1 MGNISDCK
9 CKCNDKKN
17 DDEVNFPEKN
27 NLDKH
32 ENNEDDDNLIIVK
45 NMEENHKNFKL
56 KYNNNNNGNND
67 NNKNNNNN
75 NNNDNYYYNNNNYND
90 NNNDNYNNNNNNN
103 DNYNNNNNND
113 NYNNYFFEDIHKDDK
128 EYNIFD
134 KNNKIF
140 NDDNFDN
147 FKININGNDEIKI
160 IENNEKIKKIPF
172 SKSKKTLNKN
182 IKNED
187 EDYNNLFDTTL
198 KKKAN
203 KYKSNK
209 NITFNNF
216 SIQSDNSDNFSSI
229 QNGVENKKKNQKI
242 LSNFYVNKNKF
253 NNFSDDSDDNN
264 NFNDNNLYNN
274 KNKFLNEEKN
284 NIFHDFL
291 ESHKMVKINNNEYNN
306 ITLLNKLKQLK
317 YSYEFFSDLKKITF
331 SGNKNNIKKYINRFC
346 AIKNLEFQCYN
357 SKDKFILNNPLSKIS
372 LKDIK
377 KVNLCE
383 FKIDMN
389 NSKINNNKIVL
400 YHFILYANE
409 DTFEVY
415 ASEKE
420 ELINKWVYILKFFIT
435 NNI

>member
-56 KYNNNNNGNND
+56 KYNNNIN
-67 NNKNNNNN
+67 NNNNN
-75 NNNDNYYYNNNNYND
+75 NNNDNKDNNNNDNNNNNYN
-90 NNNDNYNNNNNNN
+90 NFNNNN
-103 DNYNNNNNND
+103 DN
-113 NYNNYFFEDIHKDDK
+113 NYNNYFFEDIHKDEK
-128 EYNIFD
+128 EYNNNN
-134 KNNKIF
+134 KNSKIF

-216 SIQSDNSDNFSSI
+216 SIQSENNSDNFSSI
-229 QNGVENKKKNQKI
+229 QNGVENKNRNQKN
-242 LSNFYVNKNKF
+242 LSNFYVNNNKY
-253 NNFSDDSDDNN
+253 NNFSSDSDSNN
-264 NFNDNNLYNN
+264 NFNDNNFYNN
-274 KNKFLNEEKN
+274 KNKILNEEKN

-291 ESHKMVKINNNEYNN
+291 ESHKMIVINNNKYNN
-306 ITLLNKLKQLK
+306 NALLNKLKQLK

-357 SKDKFILNNPLSKIS
+357 SKDKFILNNPLSKIN

-389 NSKINNNKIVL
+389 NSKINNNKIIL
-400 YHFILYANE
+400 YHFVLYANE

-420 ELINKWVYILKFFIT
+420 ELINKWVYILNYFIT